1 MSGIST
7 LMLGFQQIISEPIIF
22 VLLVLGVFMGIVF
35 GSIPGLTGALAIS
48 LVLPFTYHMTANNGL
63 SLLIAILCGID
74 FRRPDFR
81 HSAEYSR
88 HTIFDCHLL

>member
-1 MSGIST
+1 MEFDSPACSSS
-7 LMLGFQQIISEPIIF
+7 LDKRSYRAVCWGFQQITSEPIIF

-63 SLLIAILCGID
+63 SLLIAIYVD
-74 FRRPDFR
+74 RFP
-81 HSAEYSR
+81 AA
-88 HTIFDCHLL
+88 